1 MFTWKSRLARGATAT
16 FVAVS
21 LSGLLSLSA
30 SAQDASFGSREFTVS
45 CAVCHGSTGKGD
57 GDMAKFLTVKPAD
70 LTVLAKNNG
79 GEYPFL
85 RVFQTIDGRTQVSGH
100 GDRAMPIWGDRY
112 QAETGVQPGTYGSEL
127 MVRGQILELVYFI
140 QSIQEK

>member
-1 MFTWKSRLARGATAT
+1 MFTWKPRLAISAAAA
-16 FVAVS
+16 FAAVS
-21 LSGLLSLSA
+21 LSGLLAPSA
-30 SAQDASFGSREFTVS
+30 SAQDASFGAHEYTVS
-45 CAVCHGSTGKGD
+45 CAICHGLKGKGD

-85 RVFQTIDGRTQVSGH
+85 RVFQTIDGRTQVAGH
-100 GDRAMPIWGDRY
+100 GDRPMPIWGERY
-112 QAETGVQPGTYGSEL
+112 EAETGVEPGTFGSEQ
-127 MVRGQILELVYFI
+127 MVRSRILELVYFI